1 MSRQQDSSKLE
12 NRWDDQTAADMNE
25 AELLLYRSN
34 LLGADL
40 RITNF
45 GGGNTS
51 AKVVE
56 NDPLTGKV
64 VDVLWVKGSGG
75 DLGSMKMAGL
85 SSLYMDKLVDL
96 KTLYRGLEHE
106 DEMVGYLPH
115 CTFNLNARAA
125 SIDTPLHAY
134 APHKH
139 IDHMHPD
146 GVIAIACAKNSK
158 ALTEQI
164 FKGQLGWLPWQRPGF
179 DLGLKLGEMAT
190 NNPALNGVMMQG
202 HGLFTWADTSK
213 NCYLKTLEIIQCA
226 ADWLAEKD
234 AGSAFGAIK
243 TPTSFT
249 PEQRHEI
256 AARLSPVLRGK
267 ISKSE
272 PKIGH
277 FNDSG
282 EILEFV
288 NSARL
293 NELAELGTSCPDH
306 FLRTKRKPLVLNID
320 PEAETTDQVV
330 ASITDQLDQQLQHY
344 RDEYTKYYEQCAR
357 DNSPPIRDSNAVVY
371 LLPAVGMF
379 TFAKDKATAR
389 IAGEFYVNAINVMKG
404 AENAGGYV
412 GLPDQEA
419 FDIEYW
425 LLEEAKLQRLPPPK
439 SLAGKTALVTG
450 GAGGIGAATAR
461 LLLCDGAC
469 VMLADIDQAANS
481 NMATILAAEFSP
493 DVVSQV
499 VCDVTDEASVRAA
512 FDQACVT
519 FGGIDI
525 LVSNAGI
532 ASSAAFDQTSLELW
546 NKNISVLTTGYFL
559 VTREAFKILKAQNIG
574 GSIVFVAS
582 KNALVASA
590 NAAAYCTAK
599 GAELQLARAVAV
611 EGAPLGIRCNVVNPD
626 AVLQGSK
633 IWSGDWKKE
642 RADAYDISEDGLQEH
657 YRNRSLL
664 KRDVL
669 PSDVAE
675 AIVFLASEKAA
686 KSTGNILN
694 VDAGHAPS
702 FTR

>member
-1 MSRQQDSSKLE
+1 MSRQQDSSILE

-51 AKVVE
+51 AKVQE
-56 NDPLTGKV
+56 NDPLTGKATQ
-64 VDVLWVKGSGG
+64 VLWVKGSGG
-75 DLGSMKMAGL
+75 DLGSMKMDGL
-85 SSLYMDKLVDL
+85 SSLYMDKLTDL
-96 KTLYRGLEHE
+96 KTLYRGLDHE

-134 APHKH
+134 VPHKH

-146 GVIAIACAKNSK
+146 GVIAIACAKDSK

-164 FKGQLGWLPWQRPGF
+164 FEGQLGWLPWQRPGF

-190 NNPALNGVMMQG
+190 QNPALNGVMMQG

-234 AGSAFGAIK
+234 AGRAFGSIS
-243 TPTSFT
+243 TQTSFT

-256 AARLSPVLRGK
+256 AAHLSPVLRGK
-267 ISKSE
+267 ISKTE

-277 FNDSG
+277 FNDSD
-282 EILEFV
+282 EVLEFV

-320 PEAETTDQVV
+320 PDAGTIDQIV
-330 ASITDQLDQQLQHY
+330 ASISDPLDQQLQSY
-344 RDEYTKYYEQCAR
+344 RNDYAAYYEQCAR

-371 LLPAVGMF
+371 LIPALGMF

-425 LLEEAKLQRLPPPK
+425 LLEEAKLQRMPSPK

-461 LLLCDGAC
+461 HLLRDGAC
-469 VMLADIDQAANS
+469 VMLADIDQTANN
-481 NMATILAAEFSP
+481 NMASRLAGEFSS
-493 DVVSQV
+493 DVVSSV
-499 VCDVTDEASVRAA
+499 ECDVTNEASVRAA
-512 FDQACVT
+512 FEQACVT
-519 FGGIDI
+519 FGGVDI

-532 ASSAAFDQTSLELW
+532 ASSAPFDQTSLELW

-559 VTREAFKILKAQNIG
+559 VTREAFKILKSQGIG

-669 PSDVAE
+669 PEDIAE

-686 KSTGNILN
+686 KSTGNVLN